1 MKKVFLLANVLVAL
15 VLITIITRSVLVDR
29 AQVIETTY
37 RNLENITAAL
47 AEHTQQTLMALD
59 LGLVAVAL
67 VGGED
72 INDQIALERVVASR
86 QAAAVNTYAFY
97 VLDRNGRLLATSR
110 TTDPEPVDLS
120 QYPEFTAHRDGDV
133 EGMFVAVPRL
143 GTVGLAEGQWV
154 INVSRRITATD
165 GGFAGV
171 AAASMSLDYLGDFY
185 DALRAG
191 DQSALGLLS
200 ADGRVI
206 ARSPFDEALMGM
218 DFSRTSQFLDVQD
231 ASGNGGRVSDL
242 ATAGTVPRLSAY
254 SFTWDNRLIAYANIT
269 EAEAL
274 AEWQGR
280 VLSKVS
286 IGLLMMLTFA
296 GSSVAT
302 IVLVQRQQHFAE
314 QTLRTQQR
322 AQAYISAA
330 RAEMDTV
337 FSAISDAVFSLD
349 RQWRFAFLNP
359 EAERVLERPASELL
373 GKVVWEE
380 FPELAE
386 TGFYQRYREA
396 REKGESVTMERFY
409 RPLKKWFVIKAYP
422 HKDGMT
428 VYLQDFTRQKEM
440 EERLRQAQKMD
451 ALGQLTGGIA
461 HDFNNLLTVILG
473 NIDMLMTHLQSAPD
487 DVRGHADVIRV
498 AGERAAELTHR
509 LLAFA
514 RRQPLNPQQ
523 TDVNALVSEAKQ
535 LLERTVG
542 EDISIELACSK
553 ELWPAMV
560 DPHEL
565 QNAILNLALNAR
577 DAMPQGGKLT
587 IETANATLQQDY
599 ADDHGMTAGNFIM
612 VAVSDSGC
620 GMSADIVAQAFDPF
634 FTTKE
639 EGKGSGLGLA
649 MVYGFAHQSGGQVKI
664 YSEPG
669 VGTTVR
675 LYLPRIEDDSS
686 SCYHAGPKVTEV
698 AGGNERILLVED
710 DELVRRYAVS
720 SLRQLGYEVS
730 DFGDGGQA
738 LDALREAV
746 SQSRPFAL
754 LLTDVVLAGG
764 ISGKEV
770 ATEAASIDPQMKL
783 LFMSGYAENAI
794 VHHGR
799 LDPGVNLLSKP
810 FRTADL
816 ARKVREMLDA

>member
-15 VLITIITRSVLVDR
+15 VLITIITRSVVIDR

-37 RNLENITAAL
+37 RSLENITETL
-47 AEHTQQTLMALD
+47 AEHSQQTLMALD
-59 LGLVAVAL
+59 LGLVAVAQI
-67 VGGED
+67 GSED
-72 INDQIALERVVASR
+72 MSDRLSLARVVANR

-97 VLDRNGRLLATSR
+97 VMDRQGRLLATSR
-110 TTDPEPVDLS
+110 TPDPDPVDLS
-120 QYPEFTAHRDGDV
+120 QYPEFAVHRDGSL
-133 EGMFVAVPRL
+133 EGMYVAVPRL
-143 GTVGLAEGQWV
+143 GTIGFADGQWIV
-154 INVSRRITATD
+154 NVSRRISAPD
-165 GGFAGV
+165 GSFAGV

-185 DALRAG
+185 DALRPG
-191 DQSALGLLS
+191 EQSALGLLS

-206 ARSPFDEALMGM
+206 ARSPFDAALMGM
-218 DFSRTSQFLDVQD
+218 DFSQTSQFLDVQD
-231 ASGNGGRVSDL
+231 SSGVGGRVTDL
-242 ATAGTVPRLSAY
+242 ATAGMVPRLSAY
-254 SFTWDNRLIAYANIT
+254 SYTWGDRLIAYANIT

-280 VLSKVS
+280 LLSKVS

-302 IVLVQRQQHFAE
+302 IVLVQRQQQFAE

-322 AQAYISAA
+322 AQAYVSAA
-330 RAEMDTV
+330 KAEVDTV

-349 RQWRFAFLNP
+349 RQWQFAFLNP

-373 GKVVWEE
+373 GKKVWEE
-380 FPELAE
+380 FPDLAE
-386 TGFYQRYREA
+386 TGFYEHYREA
-396 REKGESVTMERFY
+396 REKGEAVTMERFY

-422 HKDGMT
+422 HEDGMT

-473 NIDMLMTHLQSAPD
+473 NIDMLTTHLQSAPD
-487 DVRGHADVIRV
+487 DVRGHADVIRI

-542 EDISIELACSK
+542 EDISIELACGK
-553 ELWPAMV
+553 DLWPAIV

-565 QNAILNLALNAR
+565 QNAILNLAINAR
-577 DAMPQGGKLT
+577 DAMPAGGKLT
-587 IETANATLQQDY
+587 IETGNAALQQDY
-599 ADDHGMTAGNFIM
+599 AEDHGMTAGNYIM
-612 VAVSDSGC
+612 IAVSDSGC
-620 GMSADIVAQAFDPF
+620 GMSAEVAAQAFDPF
-634 FTTKE
+634 FTTKA

-649 MVYGFAHQSGGQVKI
+649 MVYGFARQSGGQVKI
-664 YSEPG
+664 YTEPG
-669 VGTTVR
+669 DGTTVR
-675 LYLPRIEDDSS
+675 LYLPRVNDDDISQ
-686 SCYHAGPKVTEV
+686 YQAGSKASAVT
-698 AGGNERILLVED
+698 GGNERILLVED
-710 DELVRRYAVS
+710 NELVRRYAVS
-720 SLRQLGYEVS
+720 SLRRLGYQVS
-730 DFGDGGQA
+730 DFGEGGQA
-738 LDALREAV
+738 LDALREALRHA
-746 SQSRPFAL
+746 RPFAL

-770 ATEAASIDPQMKL
+770 ATEAARIDPQMKL

-816 ARKVREMLDA
+816 ARKVREILDA

>member
-1 MKKVFLLANVLVAL
+1 MKKVFVLANVVLAL
-15 VLITIITRSVLVDR
+15 VLVTIITRSVMVDR
-29 AQVIETTY
+29 AQTIDASY
-37 RNLENITAAL
+37 KGLENATAAL

-67 VGGED
+67 AGEQNISD
-72 INDQIALERVVASR
+72 LDALYRAVTNR

-97 VLDRNGRLLATSR
+97 LLDRDGQMLVTSR
-110 TTDPEPVDLS
+110 SPDPEPVNLS
-120 QYPEFTAHRDGDV
+120 QYPEFTVHRDGNHS
-133 EGMFVAVPRL
+133 GMYVAVPRL

-154 INVSRRITATD
+154 INVSRRITAPD
-165 GGFAGV
+165 GSFAGV
-171 AAASMSLDYLGDFY
+171 AAASMSLDYLIDFY
-185 DALRAG
+185 DALRPG
-191 DQSALGLLS
+191 DQSALGLLL
-200 ADGRVI
+200 AEGQVI
-206 ARSPFDEALMGM
+206 ARSPFDGSLMGM
-218 DFSRTSQFLDVQD
+218 DFSQSSQFRDVRN
-231 ASGNGGRVSDL
+231 SLRGGRVSDL
-242 ATAGTVPRLSAY
+242 SAAGDVPRLSAFNY
-254 SFTWDNRLIAYANIT
+254 TWSDQLIAYANIT

-274 AEWQGR
+274 AGWQER
-280 VLSKVS
+280 LLSKAY
-286 IGLLMMLTFA
+286 IGLLVMLTFT
-296 GSSVAT
+296 GCSVAT
-302 IVLVQRQQHFAE
+302 VVLVQRQQHFAE

-322 AQAYISAA
+322 AQDYVSAA
-330 RAEMDTV
+330 KAEIETV

-349 RQWRFAFLNP
+349 RQWRFAFLNA
-359 EAERVLERPASELL
+359 EAERVLERSAPELL
-373 GKVVWEE
+373 GKKAWEE
-380 FPELAE
+380 FPELTE
-386 TGFYQRYREA
+386 TGFYEQYKEA
-396 REKGESVTMERFY
+396 RANDEAVTMERYY

-422 HKDGMT
+422 HQDGMT

-473 NIDMLMTHLQSAPD
+473 NVDMLMSHLEAAPE
-487 DVRGHADVIRV
+487 DVRGKAEVIRI

-514 RRQPLNPQQ
+514 RRQPLDPQQ
-523 TDVNALVSEAKQ
+523 TDINALVSEAKQ
-535 LLERTVG
+535 LLARTVG
-542 EDISIELACSK
+542 EDVSIELACGRD
-553 ELWPAMV
+553 LWPAIV
-560 DPHEL
+560 DPSEL

-577 DAMPQGGKLT
+577 DAMPRGGKLT
-587 IETANATLQQDY
+587 IETGNAVIQQDY
-599 ADDHGMTAGNFIM
+599 ADDHAMAAGDYVM
-612 VAVSDSGC
+612 VAVSDTGC
-620 GMSADIVAQAFDPF
+620 GMPADIVAQAFDPF

-669 VGTTVR
+669 EGTTVR
-675 LYLPRIEDDSS
+675 LYLPRANDGTGSRYQGVS
-686 SCYHAGPKVTEV
+686 AASTM
-698 AGGNERILLVED
+698 AGGDEHILLVED
-710 DELVRRYAVS
+710 DDLVRRYAVS
-720 SLRQLGYEVS
+720 SLRQLGYTVD
-730 DFGDGGQA
+730 DFGDGAQA

-746 SQSRPFAL
+746 GRARPFAL

-770 ATEAASIDPQMKL
+770 ATEAAAIDPDMKV

-816 ARKVREMLDA
+816 ARKVRETLDS

>member
-1 MKKVFLLANVLVAL
+1 MKKVFLLANVLLAL
-15 VLITIITRSVLVDR
+15 VLVTIITRSVLTDR

-37 RNLENITAAL
+37 GGLENAAEAL

-67 VGGED
+67 TGEQD
-72 INDQIALERVVASR
+72 ITDLEALNRELSNR

-97 VLDRNGRLLATSR
+97 VLDRDGRVIASSR
-110 TTDPEPVDLS
+110 TPDPEPVDLS
-120 QYPEFTAHRDGDV
+120 RYPEFAVHRAANDI
-133 EGMFVAVPRL
+133 GMYVAVPRL

-154 INVSRRITATD
+154 VNVSRRISAPD
-165 GGFAGV
+165 GRFAGV
-171 AAASMSLDYLGDFY
+171 AAASMSLDYLVDFY

-200 ADGRVI
+200 AEGQVI
-206 ARSPFDEALMGM
+206 ARSPFAAALMGR
-218 DFSRTSQFLDVQD
+218 DFSQDSQFRDVRD
-231 ASGNGGRVSDL
+231 SVAGGRVTDL
-242 ATAGTVPRLSAY
+242 GTDIEASRLSAY
-254 SFTWDNRLIAYANIT
+254 RYTWNNQLIAYANIT

-274 AEWQGR
+274 TGWQER

-286 IGLLMMLTFA
+286 IGLLVMLTFA
-296 GSSVAT
+296 GCSVVT
-302 IVLVQRQQHFAE
+302 VVMVQRQQHFAE

-322 AQAYISAA
+322 AQDDVSAA
-330 RAEMDTV
+330 KAEVETV

-349 RQWRFAFLNP
+349 RQWRFAFLNA
-359 EAERVLERPASELL
+359 EAERVLERSAEELL
-373 GKVVWEE
+373 GKKAWEE
-380 FPELAE
+380 FPELTE
-386 TGFYQRYREA
+386 TGFYERYREA
-396 REKGESVTMERFY
+396 RTTGAAVTMERYY

-422 HKDGMT
+422 HEKGMT
-428 VYLQDFTRQKEM
+428 VYLQDFTQQKEM

-473 NIDMLMTHLQSAPD
+473 NVDLLMSHLETAPE
-487 DVRGHADVIRV
+487 DVRGQAEVIRI

-514 RRQPLNPQQ
+514 RRQPLNPQH
-523 TDVNALVSEAKQ
+523 TDINALVSEAKQ
-535 LLERTVG
+535 LLVRTVG
-542 EDISIELACSK
+542 EDVSIALACDK
-553 ELWPAMV
+553 DLWPAIV
-560 DPHEL
+560 DPNEL

-577 DAMPQGGKLT
+577 DAMPDGGKLT
-587 IETANATLQQDY
+587 IETGNAVIPQEY
-599 ADDHGMTAGNFIM
+599 ADDHAMAAGDYIM
-612 VAVSDSGC
+612 VAVSDTGC
-620 GMSADIVAQAFDPF
+620 GMPTDVAVQAFDPF

-669 VGTTVR
+669 QGTTVR
-675 LYLPRIEDDSS
+675 LYLPRASDGSS
-686 SCYHAGPKVTEV
+686 SQYQGVSGASTMV
-698 AGGNERILLVED
+698 GGDERILLVED

-720 SLRQLGYEVS
+720 SLRQLGYQVS
-730 DFGDGGQA
+730 DFGDGAQA
-738 LDALREAV
+738 LEALRDAV
-746 SQSRPFAL
+746 DKACPFAL

-770 ATEAASIDPQMKL
+770 ATDAAAIDPDMKL

-816 ARKVREMLDA
+816 ARKVREILDN

>member
-15 VLITIITRSVLVDR
+15 VLIIITTRSVLVDR
-29 AQVIETTY
+29 AQVVETTY
-37 RNLENITAAL
+37 RNLENVTAAL

-67 VGGED
+67 TGRED
-72 INDQIALERVVASR
+72 ISDREALNRVVVNR

-97 VLDRNGRLLATSR
+97 VLDSDGRLLATSR
-110 TTDPEPVDLS
+110 TLSPEAIDLS
-120 QYPEFTAHRDGDV
+120 QYPEFTVHRDNNDA
-133 EGMFVAVPRL
+133 GMYVAAPRL
-143 GTVGLAEGQWV
+143 GTVGLAAGQWV
-154 INVSRRITATD
+154 INVSRRIPAFD
-165 GGFAGV
+165 GSFIGV
-171 AAASMSLDYLGDFY
+171 AGASMSLDYLGDFY

-191 DQSALGLLS
+191 EESALGLMS
-200 ADGRVI
+200 SDGTII
-206 ARSPFDEALMGM
+206 ARSPFAPALLGT
-218 DFSRTSQFLDVQD
+218 DFSQTSQVTRIQGGG
-231 ASGNGGRVSDL
+231 AGGRVTDR
-242 ATAGTVPRLSAY
+242 TANGGVPRFSAFN
-254 SFTWDNRLIAYANIT
+254 STWNERLIAYANIS
-269 EAEAL
+269 ESEAL
-274 AEWQGR
+274 AEWQQR
-280 VLSKVS
+280 LFSKVS

-296 GSSVAT
+296 VSSVAT
-302 IVLVQRQQHFAE
+302 IILAQRQQQFAE
-314 QTLRTQQR
+314 QTRRTQQ
-322 AQAYISAA
+322 QAKEYVSAA
-330 RAEMDTV
+330 KAEIETV
-337 FSAISDAVFSLD
+337 FSSISDAVFSLD
-349 RQWRFAFLNP
+349 RQWQFDFLNA
-359 EAERVLERPASELL
+359 EAERVLERPAAELI
-373 GKVVWEE
+373 GKKIWQE

-386 TGFYQRYREA
+386 TGFYQRYKEA
-396 REKGESVTMERFY
+396 RASGQSVAMERY
-409 RPLKKWFVIKAYP
+409 YSPLKKWFAIKAYP
-422 HKDGMT
+422 HDDGMT
-428 VYLQDFTRQKEM
+428 VYLQDFTHQKEM

-473 NIDMLMTHLQSAPD
+473 NVDLLMAHLKTAPA
-487 DVRGHADVIRV
+487 DVRNQAEVIRI

-523 TDVNALVSEAKQ
+523 TNINALVTEAKQ

-542 EDISIELACSK
+542 EDISIELVCGRDV
-553 ELWPAMV
+553 WPAIV

-577 DAMPQGGKLT
+577 DAMPKGGKLT
-587 IETANATLQQDY
+587 IETGNTSIQQEYAERHDIEAGDY
-599 ADDHGMTAGNFIM
+599 VM
-612 VAVSDSGC
+612 VAVSDTGC

-649 MVYGFAHQSGGQVKI
+649 MVYGFTHQSGGQVKI

-669 VGTTVR
+669 EGTTVR
-675 LYLPRIEDDSS
+675 LYLPRAGNGGDKG
-686 SCYHAGPKVTEV
+686 YHASPKVPEIT
-698 AGGNERILLVED
+698 GGNEAILLVED
-710 DELVRRYAVS
+710 DELVRRYVVA
-720 SLRQLGYEVS
+720 SLRQLGYQVS
-730 DFGDGGQA
+730 DFGDGAQA

-746 SQSRPFAL
+746 NRTTPFAL

-770 ATEAASIDPQMKL
+770 ATEAAKIDPQMKL

-816 ARKVREMLDA
+816 ARRVREMLDD